1 MSEWH
6 YLSPCLQMQAIT
18 VGTMNLFPAS
28 YNFYLST
35 AHKHFK
41 HETFPGSPY
50 NLFLLLYSLCDID
63 L

>member
-1 MSEWH
+1 
-6 YLSPCLQMQAIT
+6 MQAIT